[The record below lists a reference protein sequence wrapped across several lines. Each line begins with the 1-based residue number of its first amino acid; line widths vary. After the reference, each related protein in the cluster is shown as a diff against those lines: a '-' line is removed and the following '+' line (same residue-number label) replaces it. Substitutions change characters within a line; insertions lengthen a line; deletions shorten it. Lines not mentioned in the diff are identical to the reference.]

1 MANSSLKTTVRA
13 FDPRT
18 SVLAIEGEIT
28 AFAEDALMSAYH
40 DATEGRVQTIILNFD
55 RLEYMNSSGIGLLV
69 TLLIRAQRN
78 GQRLLACG
86 LNDHYQRIFQ
96 LTRLNEAISIFPDE
110 DAALAAVNHR
120 AST

>member
-1 MANSSLKTTVRA
+1 MADSNVRTTVRA
-13 FDPRT
+13 VDPHT
-18 SVLAIEGEIT
+18 SVLVIQGEIT
-28 AFAEDALMSAYH
+28 AFAEDALMSAYQ
-40 DATEGRVQTIILNFD
+40 DASKGQTEAIILNFD
-55 RLEYMNSSGIGLLV
+55 GLEYMNSSGIGLLV

-110 DAALAAVNHR
+110 DAALVAVNHR